1 MEFDFQKKK
10 TYTTHWNNFSSK
22 PRKFKP
28 LSVFFK
34 KFKNSIYN
42 FLGFK
47 LSVRLIRNQTQKDE
61 SYSSYVFNL
70 NVLELSILFIVLVL
84 TYLVSVDDNEANDDP
99 SWITLDEI
107 VGMSLVTIASP
118 SRLLPLLA
126 GFLVFRLSDI
136 MKQPK
141 FVAELEKH
149 PGKLGVLYD
158 DLGAGLMGLLSAT
171 VVNQII
177 NLTL

>member
-1 MEFDFQKKK
+1 MKRFLASGFGIGLFWK
-10 TYTTHWNNFSSK
+10 TY
-22 PRKFKP
+22 
-28 LSVFFK
+28 LGDK
-34 KFKNSIYN
+34 KGGGTLAA
-42 FLGFK
+42 FLFA
-47 LSVRLIRNQTQKDE
+47 LIT
-61 SYSSYVFNL
+61 YFLNL
-70 NVLELSILFIVLVL
+70 NVLELSILFIVLIL
-84 TYLVSVDDNEANDDP
+84 TYIVSVDDNEASEDP

-126 GFLVFRLSDI
+126 GFIVFRVSDI

-141 FVAELEKH
+141 FVEELEKY

>member
-1 MEFDFQKKK
+1 MEDH
-10 TYTTHWNNFSSK
+10 YA
-22 PRKFKP
+22 
-28 LSVFFK
+28 
-34 KFKNSIYN
+34 
-42 FLGFK
+42 
-47 LSVRLIRNQTQKDE
+47 DE
-61 SYSSYVFNL
+61 
-70 NVLELSILFIVLVL
+70 
-84 TYLVSVDDNEANDDP
+84 DP

-126 GFLVFRLSDI
+126 GFLVFRVSDI

-141 FVAELEKH
+141 FVAELEKY

>member
-1 MEFDFQKKK
+1 MI
-10 TYTTHWNNFSSK
+10 T
-22 PRKFKP
+22 
-28 LSVFFK
+28 
-34 KFKNSIYN
+34 
-42 FLGFK
+42 
-47 LSVRLIRNQTQKDE
+47 
-61 SYSSYVFNL
+61 YVFNL

-141 FVAELEKH
+141 FVADLEKH

-171 VVNQII
+171 IVNQII

>member
-1 MEFDFQKKK
+1 MKRFLASGFGIGLFWRTYFGDKKGGG
-10 TYTTHWNNFSSK
+10 T
-22 PRKFKP
+22 
-28 LSVFFK
+28 LAA
-34 KFKNSIYN
+34 
-42 FLGFK
+42 FLIA
-47 LSVRLIRNQTQKDE
+47 LIA
-61 SYSSYVFNL
+61 YVLNL
-70 NVLELSILFIVLVL
+70 NVLEISILFIVLVL
-84 TYLVSVDDNEANDDP
+84 TYLVSVDDNDASEDP

-107 VGMSLVTIASP
+107 VGMSLGTIASP

-126 GFLVFRLSDI
+126 GFLVFRVSDI

-141 FVAELEKH
+141 FVAELEKY

>member
-1 MEFDFQKKK
+1 MKKFLASGFGIGLFWK
-10 TYTTHWNNFSSK
+10 TY
-22 PRKFKP
+22 
-28 LSVFFK
+28 LGDK
-34 KFKNSIYN
+34 KGGGTLAA
-42 FLGFK
+42 FLFA
-47 LSVRLIRNQTQKDE
+47 LIT
-61 SYSSYVFNL
+61 YFLNL
-70 NVLELSILFIVLVL
+70 NVLELSILFIVLIL
-84 TYLVSVDDNEANDDP
+84 TYIVSVDDNEASEDP

-126 GFLVFRLSDI
+126 GFLVFRVSDI

-141 FVAELEKH
+141 FVAELEKY

-171 VVNQII
+171 FVNQII

>member
-1 MEFDFQKKK
+1 M
-10 TYTTHWNNFSSK
+10 
-22 PRKFKP
+22 
-28 LSVFFK
+28 
-34 KFKNSIYN
+34 
-42 FLGFK
+42 
-47 LSVRLIRNQTQKDE
+47 
-61 SYSSYVFNL
+61 
-70 NVLELSILFIVLVL
+70 LELSILFIVLVL
-84 TYLVSVDDNEANDDP
+84 TYLVSVDDNDASEDP

-118 SRLLPLLA
+118 SRLFPLLA
-126 GFLVFRLSDI
+126 GFLVFRVSDI

-141 FVAELEKH
+141 FVAELEKY

>member
-1 MEFDFQKKK
+1 MKRFLASGFGVGLFWK
-10 TYTTHWNNFSSK
+10 TYFGD
-22 PRKFKP
+22 
-28 LSVFFK
+28 K
-34 KFKNSIYN
+34 KGGGTLAS
-42 FLGFK
+42 FLFA
-47 LSVRLIRNQTQKDE
+47 LIT
-61 SYSSYVFNL
+61 YVFNL

-84 TYLVSVDDNEANDDP
+84 TYLVSVDDK

>member
-1 MEFDFQKKK
+1 MKRFLASGFGIGLFWRTYFGDKKGGGTLAAFLFALI
-10 TYTTHWNNFSSK
+10 TYV
-22 PRKFKP
+22 
-28 LSVFFK
+28 L
-34 KFKNSIYN
+34 
-42 FLGFK
+42 
-47 LSVRLIRNQTQKDE
+47 
-61 SYSSYVFNL
+61 NL

-84 TYLVSVDDNEANDDP
+84 TYLVSVGDNDASEDP

-126 GFLVFRLSDI
+126 GFLVFRVSDI

-141 FVAELEKH
+141 FVAELEKY

-158 DLGAGLMGLLSAT
+158 DLGAGLMGLLLSL
-171 VVNQII
+171 IHI
-177 NLTL
+177 

>member
-1 MEFDFQKKK
+1 M
-10 TYTTHWNNFSSK
+10 
-22 PRKFKP
+22 
-28 LSVFFK
+28 K
-34 KFKNSIYN
+34 KFLASGFGIGLFWNTYLGDKKGGGTLAA
-42 FLGFK
+42 FLFA
-47 LSVRLIRNQTQKDE
+47 LIT
-61 SYSSYVFNL
+61 YFLNL
-70 NVLELSILFIVLVL
+70 NVLELSILFIVLIL
-84 TYLVSVDDNEANDDP
+84 TYIISVDDNEASEDP

-126 GFLVFRLSDI
+126 GFLVFRVSDI

-141 FVAELEKH
+141 FVAELEKY

-171 VVNQII
+171 FVNQII

>member
-1 MEFDFQKKK
+1 MKRFIASGFGVGII
-10 TYTTHWNNFSSK
+10 W
-22 PRKFKP
+22 
-28 LSVFFK
+28 
-34 KFKNSIYN
+34 NSIFGDRKGGGTLAPLLFTLIIY
-42 FLGFK
+42 FL
-47 LSVRLIRNQTQKDE
+47 Q
-61 SYSSYVFNL
+61 L

-84 TYLVSVDDNEANDDP
+84 TYLVSVDDNEASEDP

-118 SRLLPLLA
+118 SKLLPLIA
-126 GFLVFRLSDI
+126 GFIVFRLSDI
-136 MKQPK
+136 LKQPK
-141 FVAELEKH
+141 FVKDLENY

-171 VVNQII
+171 IVNQFI

>member
-1 MEFDFQKKK
+1 MKIFLASGFGVGLFWK
-10 TYTTHWNNFSSK
+10 TYFDD
-22 PRKFKP
+22 
-28 LSVFFK
+28 K
-34 KFKNSIYN
+34 KGGGTLAS
-42 FLGFK
+42 FLFA
-47 LSVRLIRNQTQKDE
+47 VVTYI
-61 SYSSYVFNL
+61 FNL
-70 NVLELSILFIVLVL
+70 NVLELSILFIVLVII
-84 TYLVSVDDNEANDDP
+84 YLVSVDDNEASEDP

-107 VGMSLVTIASP
+107 VGMSLVTVASP

-141 FVAELEKH
+141 FVKELENY

-171 VVNQII
+171 IVNQII

>member
-1 MEFDFQKKK
+1 M
-10 TYTTHWNNFSSK
+10 
-22 PRKFKP
+22 
-28 LSVFFK
+28 K
-34 KFKNSIYN
+34 KFLASGFGIGLFWNTYLGDKKGGGTLAA
-42 FLGFK
+42 FLFA
-47 LSVRLIRNQTQKDE
+47 LIT
-61 SYSSYVFNL
+61 YFLNL
-70 NVLELSILFIVLVL
+70 NVLELSILFIVLML
-84 TYLVSVDDNEANDDP
+84 TYIVSVDDNEASEDP

-126 GFLVFRLSDI
+126 GFLVFRVSDI

-141 FVAELEKH
+141 FVAELEKY

>member
-1 MEFDFQKKK
+1 M
-10 TYTTHWNNFSSK
+10 
-22 PRKFKP
+22 
-28 LSVFFK
+28 K
-34 KFKNSIYN
+34 KFLASGFGIGLFWNTYLGDKKGGGTLAA
-42 FLGFK
+42 FLFA
-47 LSVRLIRNQTQKDE
+47 LIT
-61 SYSSYVFNL
+61 YFLNL

-84 TYLVSVDDNEANDDP
+84 TYLVSVDDNDSSEDP

-141 FVAELEKH
+141 FVAELEKY

-171 VVNQII
+171 FVNQII

>member
-1 MEFDFQKKK
+1 MTKIE
-10 TYTTHWNNFSSK
+10 
-22 PRKFKP
+22 
-28 LSVFFK
+28 
-34 KFKNSIYN
+34 
-42 FLGFK
+42 K
-47 LSVRLIRNQTQKDE
+47 LSHYSHQAFLFVLIT
-61 SYSSYVFNL
+61 YVLNL

-84 TYLVSVDDNEANDDP
+84 TYLVSVDDNDASEDP

-126 GFLVFRLSDI
+126 GFLVFRVSDI

-141 FVAELEKH
+141 FVAELEKY

>member
-1 MEFDFQKKK
+1 MFALI
-10 TYTTHWNNFSSK
+10 TYV
-22 PRKFKP
+22 
-28 LSVFFK
+28 L
-34 KFKNSIYN
+34 
-42 FLGFK
+42 
-47 LSVRLIRNQTQKDE
+47 
-61 SYSSYVFNL
+61 NL
-70 NVLELSILFIVLVL
+70 NVLELSILFIVLLL
-84 TYLVSVDDNEANDDP
+84 TYLVSVDDNEASEDP

-107 VGMSLVTIASP
+107 IGMSLVTIASP

-141 FVAELEKH
+141 FVAELEKY

-171 VVNQII
+171 FVNQII

>member
-1 MEFDFQKKK
+1 M
-10 TYTTHWNNFSSK
+10 
-22 PRKFKP
+22 
-28 LSVFFK
+28 K
-34 KFKNSIYN
+34 KFLASGFGIGLFWNTYLGDKKGGGTLAA
-42 FLGFK
+42 FLFA
-47 LSVRLIRNQTQKDE
+47 LIT
-61 SYSSYVFNL
+61 YVFNL
-70 NVLELSILFIVLVL
+70 NVLELSILFIVLIL
-84 TYLVSVDDNEANDDP
+84 TYIVSVDDNEASEDP

-126 GFLVFRLSDI
+126 GFIVFRVSDI

-141 FVAELEKH
+141 FVAELEKY

-171 VVNQII
+171 FVNQII

>member
-1 MEFDFQKKK
+1 M
-10 TYTTHWNNFSSK
+10 
-22 PRKFKP
+22 
-28 LSVFFK
+28 K
-34 KFKNSIYN
+34 KFLASGFGIGLFWNTYLGDKKGGGTLAA
-42 FLGFK
+42 FLFA
-47 LSVRLIRNQTQKDE
+47 LIT
-61 SYSSYVFNL
+61 YVLNL
-70 NVLELSILFIVLVL
+70 NVLELSILFIVLIL
-84 TYLVSVDDNEANDDP
+84 TYIVSVDDNEASEDP

-126 GFLVFRLSDI
+126 GFIVFRVSDI

-141 FVAELEKH
+141 FVAELEKY